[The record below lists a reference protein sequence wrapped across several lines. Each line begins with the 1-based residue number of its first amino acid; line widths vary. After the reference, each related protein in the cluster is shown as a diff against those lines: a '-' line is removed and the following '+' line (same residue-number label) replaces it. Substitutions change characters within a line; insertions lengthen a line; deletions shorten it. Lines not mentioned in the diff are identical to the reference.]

1 MPVKVQS
8 SGVVGIDAH
17 PIEVEVD
24 VSRGAFG
31 YETVGLPDTAVRESR
46 QRVKAA
52 IRNAG
57 FEFPNE
63 RVVVNLSPANLKKE
77 GTSFDL
83 PIALGVL
90 AASRQ
95 ARQLPLDDTLVVG
108 ELSLSGHVRPIRGVL
123 AMLIAA
129 RALGLRRAIVP
140 DANAGEAASLDR
152 LEVIPAETLTEA
164 VALFGAEPE
173 DGDVRIERLP
183 RYASLSAVEYADLV
197 ERQVELLE
205 LELLRGR
212 AA

>member
-63 RVVVNLSPANLKKE
+63 RVVVNLGPASALESLTQLASNVDLPKPSSAQSRTTCSSPATRN
-77 GTSFDL
+77 
-83 PIALGVL
+83 
-90 AASRQ
+90 AA
-95 ARQLPLDDTLVVG
+95 
-108 ELSLSGHVRPIRGVL
+108 
-123 AMLIAA
+123 
-129 RALGLRRAIVP
+129 
-140 DANAGEAASLDR
+140 
-152 LEVIPAETLTEA
+152 
-164 VALFGAEPE
+164 
-173 DGDVRIERLP
+173 
-183 RYASLSAVEYADLV
+183 ADEITCTPFV
-197 ERQVELLE
+197 
-205 LELLRGR
+205 
-212 AA
+212 